1 MSGEPDPSREQRE
14 LAARL
19 RAAIEAKDAELAALR
34 AGLGAVLA
42 DLETER
48 ELARR
53 LDLRVAELERQL
65 RMDSSDS
72 GSECSNVA
80 ALSGP
85 AEPITGQ

>member
-1 MSGEPDPSREQRE
+1 M
-14 LAARL
+14 
-19 RAAIEAKDAELAALR
+19 
-34 AGLGAVLA
+34 LA

-53 LDLRVAELERQL
+53 LDLRVAEQLQL